1 MVLTKLLP
9 WQQRTYLHANILHR
23 VKHDFAAPRA
33 LQNGFVFSFR
43 SSQQKW
49 QGRTAPAKV
58 KPSNKH
64 DSCCGVNPLIDT
76 SAASENGP
84 ARTSLSPRSEDHFKT
99 ARELDVI
106 GLFPHGF
113 NMVSRIFKN
122 LGPTRPNS
130 LDPVEL
136 PEAVLPRHGWLPAKN
151 TVEWQPV
158 TN

>member
-1 MVLTKLLP
+1 MTLQPQK
-9 WQQRTYLHANILHR
+9 
-23 VKHDFAAPRA
+23 RA

-113 NMVSRIFKN
+113 NMVSRIF
-122 LGPTRPNS
+122 
-130 LDPVEL
+130 LDLAGRTLLIPLSYLRQSCQGTNGYLQKEHSGMRKKQL
-136 PEAVLPRHGWLPAKN
+136 S
-151 TVEWQPV
+151 V
-158 TN
+158 TASPL

>member
-1 MVLTKLLP
+1 MTLQPQK
-9 WQQRTYLHANILHR
+9 
-23 VKHDFAAPRA
+23 RA

-84 ARTSLSPRSEDHFKT
+84 ARTSLSPRSEEHFKT

-113 NMVSRIFKN
+113 KN
-122 LGPTRPNS
+122 FLGPNRPNS

-136 PEAVLPRHGWLPAKN
+136 PEAVLPRHEWLPAKRTQRN
-151 TVEWQPV
+151 GNQSRTEKK
-158 TN
+158 NNCRSRHLHFRL